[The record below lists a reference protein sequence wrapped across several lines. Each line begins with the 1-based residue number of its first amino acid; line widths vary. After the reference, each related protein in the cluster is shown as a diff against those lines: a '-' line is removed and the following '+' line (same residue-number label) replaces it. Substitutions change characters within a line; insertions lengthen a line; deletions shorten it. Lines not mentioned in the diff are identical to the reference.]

1 MTRRIEDYALLS
13 DLQTAALV
21 HRRGSIDWCCFPRF
35 DSDACFAALLGDS
48 EHGRWVIAPEP
59 PGVARRRYRSGSLVL
74 ETEWETRDG
83 KVRVLDFMPV
93 RRAAPTIVRIV
104 EGLSGRVA
112 LRSELAVRF
121 GYGRIVPSLRRLKDA
136 HIAMAGPDAIVLR
149 TALPTTEVSGAT
161 VSTFE
166 VGAGER
172 VPLTLNWFPSHT
184 EPPRGID
191 SAKALHATEAF
202 WHAWSSR
209 CSYDGPYR
217 EAVLGSLVVL
227 KGLTYAPTGG
237 IVAAPTTSLP
247 EWPGGERNWDYR
259 YCWLRDATMTLLA
272 LIHAG
277 YRDEASQ
284 WRAWLVRAAAG
295 DPDEV
300 QVMYGVA
307 GERRLTEWMV
317 DWLPGFER
325 SRPVRVGN
333 AAAEQEQLDV
343 YGEVMDAIYE
353 ARRHDVGASLPAWEL
368 GRHVLGLLEERWHE
382 PDEGIWEVR
391 GGRRHFTHSKVM
403 AWVAFDRGIKLCE
416 EFGLDGPLERW
427 RAIRSEIHAEVRRES
442 WNDELGSFTQSY
454 GSPELDASLLLLPQV
469 GFLPPDDP
477 RIRGTLAAVQGQLS
491 SDGFL
496 LRYRSGQEGDGL
508 PAGEGTFLP
517 CSFWLVDALAL
528 DGRHDEAV
536 ALFER
541 LQSVR
546 NDVGLLAEEYDP
558 QTGRLLGNFPQ
569 AFSHIALVNSAIT
582 LARTAPTARGQRRQ
596 AGKTGRGLR

>member
-1 MTRRIEDYALLS
+1 
-13 DLQTAALV
+13 
-21 HRRGSIDWCCFPRF
+21 
-35 DSDACFAALLGDS
+35 
-48 EHGRWVIAPEP
+48 
-59 PGVARRRYRSGSLVL
+59 
-74 ETEWETRDG
+74 
-83 KVRVLDFMPV
+83 
-93 RRAAPTIVRIV
+93 
-104 EGLSGRVA
+104 
-112 LRSELAVRF
+112 
-121 GYGRIVPSLRRLKDA
+121 
-136 HIAMAGPDAIVLR
+136 
-149 TALPTTEVSGAT
+149 
-161 VSTFE
+161 
-166 VGAGER
+166 
-172 VPLTLNWFPSHT
+172 
-184 EPPRGID
+184 
-191 SAKALHATEAF
+191 
-202 WHAWSSR
+202 
-209 CSYDGPYR
+209 
-217 EAVLGSLVVL
+217 
-227 KGLTYAPTGG
+227 
-237 IVAAPTTSLP
+237 
-247 EWPGGERNWDYR
+247 
-259 YCWLRDATMTLLA
+259 
-272 LIHAG
+272 
-277 YRDEASQ
+277 
-284 WRAWLVRAAAG
+284 
-295 DPDEV
+295 
-300 QVMYGVA
+300 
-307 GERRLTEWMV
+307 
-317 DWLPGFER
+317 
-325 SRPVRVGN
+325 VRVGN

-382 PDEGIWEVR
+382 PDEGIWEA

-558 QTGRLLGNFPQ
+558 QTGRAGRSRLIRSNPIPPGSCSSTRSSRFDASTPSSIRVSSSSLVGPRRRKHSSAKTTAASALLTTRSNRLRI
-569 AFSHIALVNSAIT
+569 AFTSRPGADVSGAVT
-582 LARTAPTARGQRRQ
+582 ST
-596 AGKTGRGLR
+596 